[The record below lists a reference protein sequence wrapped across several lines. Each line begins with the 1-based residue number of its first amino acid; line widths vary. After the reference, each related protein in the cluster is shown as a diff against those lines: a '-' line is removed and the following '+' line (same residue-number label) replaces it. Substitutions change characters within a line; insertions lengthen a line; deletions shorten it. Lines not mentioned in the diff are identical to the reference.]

1 MKVIF
6 IGYSHAPRT
15 LAAAAVKKGFELTG
29 EIYKADLVFIS
40 QDAPTDKEGNRDLR
54 EIEAMTRNAVAQAK
68 GKPVIVT
75 SQVTP
80 GWTRFL
86 NLPVYH
92 QIETLRIVDAMERAM
107 DPEMHVIGCYDPR
120 EPLPAVYQEYL
131 NAWPCPKFRM
141 SYEEAEFTKIAI
153 NTFLA
158 AQVDT
163 TNTLAAAAKRCAAN
177 WETIALALR
186 WDKRIGQYAYLKPGR
201 WQDSSH
207 LLRDAVTL
215 ETL

>member
-1 MKVIF
+1 MKVMF
-6 IGYSHAPRT
+6 VGYSHAPRT
-15 LAAAAVKKGFELTG
+15 LAAAALKKGFALAQDSYE
-29 EIYKADLVFIS
+29 ADLIFVS
-40 QDAPTDKEGNRDLR
+40 QDAPTDSNGKRDLA
-54 EIEAMTRNAVAQAK
+54 EIEKMTRHAVESAK

-80 GWTRFL
+80 GWTRWM
-86 NLPVYH
+86 NLPIYH

-107 DPEMHVIGCYDPR
+107 DPEMHVIGCSDPR
-120 EPLPAVYQEYL
+120 LPLPKVYQEYL

-141 SYEEAEFTKIAI
+141 TYEEAEFTKIAI
-153 NTFLA
+153 NTYLA

-163 TNTLAAAAKRCAAN
+163 TNRLAEKAKKVAAN

-201 WQDSSH
+201 WQDSTH

-215 ETL
+215 DAL